1 MWSYHNLIRNKK
13 IHKFKMDSQYDMSYK
28 RRWQINFHKY
38 PSPPPQTHTYMVL
51 KFIVVSNGLISYIAP
66 RTIGFYHTLIIKI
79 IKFRQN

>member
-1 MWSYHNLIRNKK
+1 MTWVINEGDKLI
-13 IHKFKMDSQYDMSYK
+13 FTST
-28 RRWQINFHKY
+28 
-38 PSPPPQTHTYMVL
+38 PPPPPPQTHTYMVL